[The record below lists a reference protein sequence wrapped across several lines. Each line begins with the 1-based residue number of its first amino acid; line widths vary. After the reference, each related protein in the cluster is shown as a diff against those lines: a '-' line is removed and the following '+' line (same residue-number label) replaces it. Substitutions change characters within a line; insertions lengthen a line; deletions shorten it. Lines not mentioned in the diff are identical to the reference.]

1 MSLRDSMGPDYTV
14 VKSGGQYRASSV
26 WIDLLADGHH
36 DFSVGRL
43 CFYLEDQSTVGSFVS
58 ALLSDHCVYRYL
70 GAEQLQL
77 HGHP

>member
-1 MSLRDSMGPDYTV
+1 MGSDYTV

-26 WIDLLADGHH
+26 WIDLLADGYH
-36 DFSVGRL
+36 DFGAERL
-43 CFYLEDQSTVGSFVS
+43 CFHLEDQSTEESFIS

>member
-43 CFYLEDQSTVGSFVS
+43 YFHLEDQST
-58 ALLSDHCVYRYL
+58 A
-70 GAEQLQL
+70 
-77 HGHP
+77 